1 MARAGWE
8 QRVDAERGEGATP
21 LRRTERARAGAGAI
35 AGLVAISISVL
46 IIVVVLAAMAFQR
59 TPVRDRG
66 ANTTPGASEESDEP
80 AETPSSPSDTPSPT
94 VPGPD
99 DQSPADDASAA
110 PSPTGS

>member
-1 MARAGWE
+1 MDAG
-8 QRVDAERGEGATP
+8 RGEGATP

-35 AGLVAISISVL
+35 AGIVAISISVL

-66 ANTTPGASEESDEP
+66 ANATPGASEESAEPRETPLSPTEP
-80 AETPSSPSDTPSPT
+80 A
-94 VPGPD
+94 PD